1 MITLHKL
8 NGSPVVVNAELIE
21 SVEPGG
27 QTVVTLTTGN
37 KYLVKETPAEVSAKV
52 VEYRRKVAEKT

>member
-1 MITLHKL
+1 MISLHKL
-8 NGSPVVVNAELIE
+8 DGREVVVNAELIE

-37 KYLVKETPAEVSAKV
+37 KYLVKETPEEVSAKV
-52 VEYRRKVAEKT
+52 VEYRRKVAGKG